1 MPVQA
6 DAICARRNR
15 ELKATTPPGA
25 SLREILG
32 ATSQRAAIEKKA
44 LSELIRLTPPSKL
57 AGEWRTIVLATAAAL
72 RRTVTLER
80 YAGASDS
87 ASVVRQKALLNKP
100 QLSLLAAAVRAGIKQ
115 CSVVAGPAVRPF

>member
-1 MPVQA
+1 MAAQA
-6 DAICARRNR
+6 NAICAQRNR

-32 ATSQRAAIEKKA
+32 ATSRRATIEHKA
-44 LSELIRLTPPSKL
+44 LSELIRLTPPPKL
-57 AGEWRTIVLATAAAL
+57 ASDWRTIVLATAAAL

-87 ASVVRQKALLNKP
+87 ASAIRQKALLNKP
-100 QLSLLAAAVRAGIKQ
+100 QLSLLAAAARAGIKQ